1 MAIGSKCLHLYLPSR
16 CWEGDAWGY
25 SVSLAKLL
33 HNAQGCCVSITG
45 RKSILGAPA
54 GSNGLSASGPVNQLI
69 QAACHVLPEYLG
81 SLITNT
87 CVLGRHWTKALLL
100 AGRGLVSAWE
110 QPLHLIGCEM
120 IRSRTSLTLGTGLQ
134 CQYFT
139 LPIY

>member
-1 MAIGSKCLHLYLPSR
+1 M

-87 CVLGRHWTKALLL
+87 CAGQTLDEGAALGREGTC
-100 AGRGLVSAWE
+100 VSV
-110 QPLHLIGCEM
+110 
-120 IRSRTSLTLGTGLQ
+120 GTA
-134 CQYFT
+134 
-139 LPIY
+139 PPPDRM